1 VSFGRGRWHWG
12 PGLEGSLILSR
23 TAAPITALS
32 MRGTLESFRLT
43 GTVVNSTLESAAG
56 EQFSAHRLEWQPID
70 ALRIGASEA
79 VRYQASG
86 WEWLYAS
93 GVFPYAVAQ
102 RLLTQ
107 DEPDSSA
114 AHRNNIL
121 AGMDVS
127 WRVAPGTRLYGE
139 IAVDD
144 LSAETSTNPDKI
156 AWQVGWDGTGMLR
169 GQRLSWNAELTRV
182 WRYVYTSFFG
192 RVYEAQNRSIGYP
205 SGPDARRVSVRLLW
219 DPNADW
225 QALARVTSTDQG
237 ENDLDEP
244 YFPGTPKPDGSTFEG
259 IVERSREI
267 ELGLRWW
274 PAGGIDVAVRGAWRT
289 TDNAGHVSGAR
300 TSDWLGTL
308 ELHLVR

>member
-1 VSFGRGRWHWG
+1 
-12 PGLEGSLILSR
+12 
-23 TAAPITALS
+23 
-32 MRGTLESFRLT
+32 
-43 GTVVNSTLESAAG
+43 
-56 EQFSAHRLEWQPID
+56 
-70 ALRIGASEA
+70 